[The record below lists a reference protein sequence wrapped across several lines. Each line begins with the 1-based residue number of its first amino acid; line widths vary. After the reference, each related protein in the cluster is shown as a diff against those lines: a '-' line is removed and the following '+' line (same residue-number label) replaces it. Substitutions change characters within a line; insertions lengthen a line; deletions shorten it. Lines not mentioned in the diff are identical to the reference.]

1 MREQLRLAELSF
13 SVRFH
18 QVRTSAVESTNRPLR
33 VKSRRREHMAAI
45 PITFADHAEFPL
57 IGPTRFPELRTS

>member
-1 MREQLRLAELSF
+1 VVAELSF

-45 PITFADHAEFPL
+45 PITFADHEGRPN
-57 IGPTRFPELRTS
+57 